1 MGVIAAT
8 PMLLLPAFFMIGLL
22 IAWLLMRRHQ
32 ATVTEQLERLRADR
46 RRLSQK
52 LLIARDRL
60 VERRELAERL
70 TRENA
75 SLLEAQDHL
84 ESEHAEL
91 AVRYAN
97 VQPGHSAH
105 KSRQLS
111 ETHALQSN
119 LSLVGRS
126 LGSAGA
132 DDPLG
137 TGFTKGSLR
146 MVKPFAST
154 SIGKFAKK
162 ADPRLNASDEGEFV
176 DDWVAN
182 TDAVRLQAPKVTTVE
197 VPLTDL
203 GPESLSEP
211 DLVGPTESP
220 TSIELVSTRFA
231 ETLVKFGDTRRPVR
245 QQAIRTLKDMEPD
258 LIGDG
263 PLSSAANDLPQELM
277 LQLAEQDTEIER
289 LKTQLAPLLGLPLA
303 VSAREAERDQLAR
316 QLKDRDDRIEILQSE
331 LELIQSDSMSTSRA
345 TPTDIAL
352 TASEPIGAHYPPMP
366 DQVDNL
372 KRIRGIGPVLER
384 MLNRLGIYQYRQI
397 AAWSA
402 EDVLYFD
409 EQLKDFRGRIE
420 RDDWIRNARLQ
431 HQSKYGE
438 YSQ

>member
-1 MGVIAAT
+1 MGVTAAT

-32 ATVTEQLERLRADR
+32 ATMTEQLERLRADR

-60 VERRELAERL
+60 VERRELAEKLSRD
-70 TRENA
+70 NA
-75 SLLEAQDHL
+75 QLAQAQDHL

-97 VQPGHSAH
+97 VLPGHSGL
-105 KSRQLS
+105 KSRLVSDAHTVQPS
-111 ETHALQSN
+111 
-119 LSLVGRS
+119 LSLVSRS
-126 LGSAGA
+126 LRSAAG

-137 TGFTKGSLR
+137 AGFSKGSLR
-146 MVKPFAST
+146 MVKPFAEMT
-154 SIGKFAKK
+154 IGKFATK
-162 ADPRLNASDEGEFV
+162 ADLSSNVYEESDVVE
-176 DDWVAN
+176 DWVAD
-182 TDAVRLQAPKVTTVE
+182 TDPTQLQPPKSTTLE

-211 DLVGPTESP
+211 DLIGATESP

-245 QQAIRTLKDMEPD
+245 QRAIQTLKDMEPD
-258 LIGDG
+258 LVGDG
-263 PLSSAANDLPQELM
+263 PLSGAANDLPQELM

-316 QLKDRDDRIEILQSE
+316 QLEDRDNRIATLRSE
-331 LELIQSDSMSTSRA
+331 LELIHSDSMSTGSV

-402 EDVLYFD
+402 VDVLYFD

-438 YSQ
+438 LCE